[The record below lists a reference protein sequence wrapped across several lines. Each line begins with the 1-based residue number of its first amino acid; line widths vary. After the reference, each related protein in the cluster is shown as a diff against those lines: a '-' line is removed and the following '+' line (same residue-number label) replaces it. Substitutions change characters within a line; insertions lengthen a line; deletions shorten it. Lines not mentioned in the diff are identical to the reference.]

1 MNSGFPGPAEVKK
14 LKKLIITCEIFILLI
29 FLVKIVMVGGIVK
42 STDSLSPILS
52 VNQARAESASKSTRT
67 YPVKVTDVSEDPLI
81 TEKKLMAS
89 LLESQKKIQAREAVL
104 QSREKKLRL
113 LETEILSKIDELR
126 ETEKRLTV
134 VVEAIKEVD
143 DKKYQDLARVYESSP
158 PSQASA
164 MLEKMDKKT
173 AAAIIMNMKS
183 KKAGAIWGHISPG
196 KAIEITKEITNLKL
210 SSRESTPR

>member
-1 MNSGFPGPAEVKK
+1 
-14 LKKLIITCEIFILLI
+14 
-29 FLVKIVMVGGIVK
+29 MVGEIVK

-52 VNQARAESASKSTRT
+52 VNQARAESASKNTHT
-67 YPVKVTDVSEDPLI
+67 YPVKVKDVSEDPLM

-89 LLESQKKIQAREAVL
+89 LLESQKKIQAREALL

-113 LETEILSKIDELR
+113 LKTEILSKIDELR

-183 KKAGAIWGHISPG
+183 KKAGAIWGHISPS

>member
-1 MNSGFPGPAEVKK
+1 M
-14 LKKLIITCEIFILLI
+14 KKLIITCEIFILFI

-42 STDSLSPILS
+42 GADSFSPIMS
-52 VNQARAESASKSTRT
+52 VNQACAESASKNTRT
-67 YPVKVTDVSEDPLI
+67 YPVKVKDVSEDPLM

-89 LLESQKKIQAREAVL
+89 LLESKKKIQAREAAL
-104 QSREKKLRL
+104 QLREKKLRL
-113 LETEILSKIDELR
+113 LQTEIVSKIDELF
-126 ETEKRLTV
+126 EIEKRLTV
-134 VVEAIKEVD
+134 VVEAIKEID

-183 KKAGAIWGHISPG
+183 KKAGAIWGHISPS
-196 KAIEITKEITNLKL
+196 KAIEITKEITNLQL
-210 SSRESTPR
+210 SSGENTPR

>member
-1 MNSGFPGPAEVKK
+1 MGFPGPAEVKT
-14 LKKLIITCEIFILLI
+14 LKKLIITCEIFILFI

-42 STDSLSPILS
+42 SADSLSPILS
-52 VNQARAESASKSTRT
+52 VNQARAESASKNTRT
-67 YPVKVTDVSEDPLI
+67 YPVKVKDVSEDPLM

-89 LLESQKKIQAREAVL
+89 LLESQKKVQDREAVL

-113 LETEILSKIDELR
+113 LKTEILSKIDELR
-126 ETEKRLTV
+126 EIEKRLTV

-158 PSQASA
+158 PPQASA

-183 KKAGAIWGHISPG
+183 KKAGAIWGHISPS
-196 KAIEITKEITNLKL
+196 KAIEITKEITNLQL
-210 SSRESTPR
+210 SSGESNPR

>member
-1 MNSGFPGPAEVKK
+1 M
-14 LKKLIITCEIFILLI
+14 KKLIIICEIFILFV

-42 STDSLSPILS
+42 SADSLSPVLT
-52 VNQARAESASKSTRT
+52 VNQARAESTSESNHT
-67 YPVKVTDVSEDPLI
+67 YPVKVKDVSEDPLV

-89 LLESQKKIQAREAVL
+89 LLESQKQLQDREALL
-104 QSREKKLRL
+104 QSREKQIRL
-113 LETEILSKIDELR
+113 LKTEILSKIDELL
-126 ETEKRLTV
+126 EIEKRLTV

-183 KKAGAIWGHISPG
+183 KKAGEIWGHISPS
-196 KAIEITKEITNLKL
+196 KAIEITKEITNLKI
-210 SSRESTPR
+210 SSGESTHR

>member
-1 MNSGFPGPAEVKK
+1 MGFPGPEEVKK
-14 LKKLIITCEIFILLI
+14 LKKLIIICEIFILFV

-42 STDSLSPILS
+42 SADSLSPVLT
-52 VNQARAESASKSTRT
+52 VNQARAESTSESNHT
-67 YPVKVTDVSEDPLI
+67 YPVKVKDVSEDPLV

-89 LLESQKKIQAREAVL
+89 LLESQKQLQDREALL
-104 QSREKKLRL
+104 QSREKQIRL
-113 LETEILSKIDELR
+113 LKTEILSKIDELL
-126 ETEKRLTV
+126 EIEKRLTV

-183 KKAGAIWGHISPG
+183 KKAGEIWGHISPS
-196 KAIEITKEITNLKL
+196 KAIEITKEITNLKI
-210 SSRESTPR
+210 SSGESTHR

>member
-1 MNSGFPGPAEVKK
+1 M
-14 LKKLIITCEIFILLI
+14 KKLIIPCEILIL
-29 FLVKIVMVGGIVK
+29 FVFFVKIIMVGGIVN
-42 STDSLSPILS
+42 SADSLSPIMS
-52 VNQARAESASKSTRT
+52 VNQARAETSSKSSRT
-67 YPVKVTDVSEDPLI
+67 YPVKVKDVSEDPLM
-81 TEKKLMAS
+81 TEKKLMVS

-113 LETEILSKIDELR
+113 LETEILSKIDKLN

-134 VVEAIKEVD
+134 IVEAIKEVD

-183 KKAGAIWGHISPG
+183 KKAGAIWGHLSPS
-196 KAIEITKEITNLKL
+196 KAVEITKEITNLHL
-210 SSRESTPR
+210 SSQENTNR

>member
-1 MNSGFPGPAEVKK
+1 M
-14 LKKLIITCEIFILLI
+14 KKLIITCEIFILFI

-42 STDSLSPILS
+42 SADSLSPILS
-52 VNQARAESASKSTRT
+52 VNQARAESASKNTRT
-67 YPVKVTDVSEDPLI
+67 YPFKVKDVSEDPLM

-89 LLESQKKIQAREAVL
+89 LLESQKKVQDREAVL

-113 LETEILSKIDELR
+113 LKTEILSKIDELH
-126 ETEKRLTV
+126 EIEKRLTV

-158 PSQASA
+158 PPQASA

-183 KKAGAIWGHISPG
+183 KKAGAIWGYISPR
-196 KAIEITKEITNLKL
+196 KAIEITKEITNLQL
-210 SSRESTPR
+210 SSGESNP